1 MNNGIILYKGQTL
14 EDNYFNKI
22 ISALAWAE
30 PVTVMGKI
38 GKRSP
43 NQFAQIDLNLFSK
56 STLSKVLLEQM
67 R

>member
-1 MNNGIILYKGQTL
+1 LNNGIILYKGQTL

-22 ISALAWAE
+22 ISSLGRAGYCD
-30 PVTVMGKI
+30 GKDW
-38 GKRSP
+38 KRSP